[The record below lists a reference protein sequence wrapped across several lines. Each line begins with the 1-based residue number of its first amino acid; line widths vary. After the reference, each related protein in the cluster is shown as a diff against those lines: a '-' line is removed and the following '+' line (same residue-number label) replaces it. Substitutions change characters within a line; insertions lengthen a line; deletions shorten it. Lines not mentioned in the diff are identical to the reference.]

1 MTNNERTELKRARYL
16 RLIALR
22 DRVDRIASRA
32 AKRIHAHEGL
42 DEFWLG
48 VRTSTEI
55 VNTWPAWKR
64 DACRVAMGGM

>member
-1 MTNNERTELKRARYL
+1 VNDEQWTEHKRARYL

-22 DRVDRIASRA
+22 DRVDRVASRA

-64 DACRVAMGGM
+64 DAGRVAMGGM